1 MHVGRAVIFLL
12 LFISGT
18 VMAQDT
24 QEIMNDMLRQRE
36 KQFRD
41 QISSMQ
47 SDLKERLQYRLMS
60 KN

>member
-41 QISSMQ
+41 QSSSMQ